1 MIILASGSTARRD
14 LLRMAGVAFDADTA
28 PVDEAAIKA
37 SFLHEGAPAA
47 DAAIAIGEMKALRVS
62 QRRPGRLVVGADQ
75 MLDLDGE
82 WFNKPANRDEA
93 RQHLVKLRGR
103 AHRLTSA
110 VVVVLDG
117 QRIWHH
123 ASSATMTMR
132 AFTDHF
138 LDDYL
143 NREGDKLLSSV
154 GAYRLEGLG
163 VQLFEAIEGDY
174 FTILGLPLLP
184 LLDFLRT
191 RRELAP

>member
-1 MIILASGSTARRD
+1 
-14 LLRMAGVAFDADTA
+14 MAGVAFDADTA
-28 PVDEAAIKA
+28 PVDEAGIKE
-37 SFLHEGAPAA
+37 SFKHEGASTAA
-47 DAAIAIGEMKALRVS
+47 AAIAIGEMKALRVS

-82 WFNKPANRDEA
+82 WFNKPASRAEA
-93 RQHLVKLRGR
+93 RDHLIKLRGR

-110 VVVVLDG
+110 VVVVQDG
-117 QRIWHH
+117 QRVWHH
-123 ASSATMTMR
+123 VSSATMTMR
-132 AFTDHF
+132 AFTEHF
-138 LDDYL
+138 LYDYI

-163 VQLFEAIEGDY
+163 VQLFQAIEGDY

-191 RRELAP
+191 RRELAQ